1 MANRSL
7 QTNIIINFLFI
18 IEINFV
24 RRPNDLIIIIIA
36 HCTPLLNALSDCVLF
51 VCVLNA
57 HCAFLL
63 CLQKEILARSFLFY
77 IL

>member
-7 QTNIIINFLFI
+7 QTNIIIIFFFI

>member
-7 QTNIIINFLFI
+7 QTNIIIIILFI